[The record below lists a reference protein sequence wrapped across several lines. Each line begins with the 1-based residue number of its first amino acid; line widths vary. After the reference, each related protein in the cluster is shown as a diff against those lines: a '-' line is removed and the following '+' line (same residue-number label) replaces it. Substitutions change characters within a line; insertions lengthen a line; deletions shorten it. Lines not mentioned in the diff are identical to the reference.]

1 MSVLSCAHVHT
12 TFCDGKTP
20 APEMA
25 RAAWEKGFVSLG
37 FSSHAPQRF
46 DPPSC
51 VDPAKEGD
59 YKAQVQALQAEY
71 AGRMTIYLGIERDYY
86 ACVTPEAYDY
96 YIASVH
102 YLPLNGEYVA
112 IDGDPADFRRMAEE
126 GCGGDGLALARRYFD
141 LVREYVVRDRPPII
155 GHFDLLRKNNAR
167 CPLFDEE
174 SPAYRRMALETLEA
188 MAGTGALLEV
198 NTGGMARGHLL
209 SPYPDAFLLAAWKKW
224 GGEVIINSDCHNVL
238 YLDAYFPEAERLLRS
253 LGYDHAVRLGRDTL
267 WERYPLTG
275 D

>member
-25 RAAWEKGFVSLG
+25 RAAFEKGFVSLG
-37 FSSHAPQRF
+37 FSSHAPQLF

-51 VDPAKEGD
+51 VAPEREEE
-59 YKAQVQALQAEY
+59 YKAQVRALQREY
-71 AGRMTIYLGIERDYY
+71 AGRMKIYLGIERD
-86 ACVTPEAYDY
+86 AFSCVSPAGYDY
-96 YIASVH
+96 AIASVH
-102 YLPLNGEYVA
+102 YLPVNGEYVA
-112 IDGDPADFRRMAEE
+112 IDGDKGDFRRAAEE

-141 LVREYVVRDRPPII
+141 LVRDYVLLDRLPII

-174 SPAYRRMALETLEA
+174 SPAYRALALETLEA
-188 MAGTGALLEV
+188 LSGTGALLEV
-198 NTGGMARGHLL
+198 NTGCVARGHLKA
-209 SPYPDAFLLAAWKKW
+209 PYPAPFLLSAWKRW
-224 GGEVIINSDCHNVL
+224 GGEVIINSDCHDVRF
-238 YLDAYFPEAERLLRS
+238 LDAYFPEAEALLLS

-267 WERYPLTG
+267 WERYSLEG
-275 D
+275 M